1 MEKSKKATNES
12 NEILLPRQQK
22 EKKQPWMTSEILN
35 LMKERRKLKGR
46 HGYKDIDTKIK
57 KKCNEAQ
64 EVWCNEKCDEIE
76 TLSKKQ

>member
-1 MEKSKKATNES
+1 MK
-12 NEILLPRQQK
+12 
-22 EKKQPWMTSEILN
+22 SEILN